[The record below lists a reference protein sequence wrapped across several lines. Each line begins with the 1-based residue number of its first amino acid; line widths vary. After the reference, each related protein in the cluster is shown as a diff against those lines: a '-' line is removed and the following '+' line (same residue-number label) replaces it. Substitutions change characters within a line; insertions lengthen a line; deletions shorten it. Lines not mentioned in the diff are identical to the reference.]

1 MAYGVNEGR
10 KAVNFSEWAGY
21 SPGQQRQ
28 LLTES
33 CSDVMSGKMPGLYTA
48 LRPETRLSSQ
58 GIDTVFAAAR
68 KIEADA
74 GHAR

>member
-1 MAYGVNEGR
+1 
-10 KAVNFSEWAGY
+10 
-21 SPGQQRQ
+21 
-28 LLTES
+28 
-33 CSDVMSGKMPGLYTA
+33 MSGKMPGLYTA